1 MKYEIYLFGNRIRGF
16 DLAIKVGFGRG
27 SRWNSRLQ
35 TVWLLL
41 LIFCM
46 GVSIGRNGEVVRSL
60 PLLGG
65 KAVLFAVMTAIG
77 SIAVVYIL
85 STLFLEK
92 EGKK

>member
-1 MKYEIYLFGNRIRGF
+1 M
-16 DLAIKVGFGRG
+16 AIKVGFGRG
-27 SRWNSRLQ
+27 IRWNSRLQ
-35 TVWLLL
+35 TFWLLL

-46 GVSIGRNGEVVRSL
+46 GVSIGRNGEWSSL

-85 STLFLEK
+85 STLFFGEG
-92 EGKK
+92 GKK

>member
-1 MKYEIYLFGNRIRGF
+1 MRYIF
-16 DLAIKVGFGRG
+16 LAIGLGVLIGYKGWIRERG
-27 SRWNSRLQ
+27 IRWNSRLQ

-65 KAVLFAVMTAIG
+65 
-77 SIAVVYIL
+77 IAVVDSL
-85 STLFLEK
+85 STLVLEK

>member
-1 MKYEIYLFGNRIRGF
+1 MRDIF
-16 DLAIKVGFGRG
+16 LAIGLGVLIGYKGWIRERG
-27 SRWNSRLQ
+27 VRWNSRLQ

-60 PLLGG
+60 PILGG
-65 KAVLFAVMTAIG
+65 KALLFAVMTAIG

-85 STLFLEK
+85 STLLLEK